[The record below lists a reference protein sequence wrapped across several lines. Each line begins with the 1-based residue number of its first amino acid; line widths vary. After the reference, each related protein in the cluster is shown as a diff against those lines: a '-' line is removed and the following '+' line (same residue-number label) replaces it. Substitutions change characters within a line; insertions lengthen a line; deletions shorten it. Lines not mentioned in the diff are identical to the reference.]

1 MVQPNQRINLYRPVL
16 GVRTMAAPKSSWM
29 FAVLAVLIV
38 GVVGVLA
45 WDLKERW
52 ELNQVIAAQEVERDR
67 VKNQLATLADQL
79 KLLTGGITAPVTVAS
94 TELLPL
100 ISQRTKWVELFQ
112 DMSVRVP
119 DGVWL
124 SSMDVET
131 MKIPR
136 DGGQTTPAGR
146 KTIVLSG
153 VARSYPMLGQLLTA
167 LEQSPK
173 FSSVFL
179 KSAELK
185 ADKMIERVHFEITG
199 ELS

>member
-1 MVQPNQRINLYRPVL
+1 MALPNQRINLYRQVL
-16 GVRTMAAPKSSWM
+16 SVRTMAAPKSSWM
-29 FAVLAVLIV
+29 LAVLAALIV
-38 GVVGVLA
+38 AVVGVLA

-52 ELNQVIAAQEVERDR
+52 ELNTVIAAQEVERDR
-67 VKNQLATLADQL
+67 VKSQLSTLADQL
-79 KLLTGGITAPVTVAS
+79 KLLTGGMTAPVTVAS

-131 MKIPR
+131 MKIPKE
-136 DGGQTTPAGR
+136 GGQTTPAGR

-153 VARSYPMLGQLLTA
+153 VARSYPVLGRLLTA

-185 ADKMIERVHFEITG
+185 DDKMNERIHFEITG

>member
-1 MVQPNQRINLYRPVL
+1 MAQPNQRINLYRPVL
-16 GVRTMAAPKSSWM
+16 SARTMAGPKRSWM
-29 FAVLAVLIV
+29 IAGLAVLIIA
-38 GVVGVLA
+38 VVAVLA
-45 WDLKERW
+45 SDLGKRW
-52 ELNQVIAAQEVERDR
+52 ELNKEIAAQEMERDR
-67 VKNQLATLADQL
+67 VKGQLATLADQL
-79 KLLTGGITAPVTVAS
+79 KLLTGGMTAQETVAS

-124 SSMDVET
+124 LRMEVET
-131 MKIPR
+131 MKIPK
-136 DGGQTTPAGR
+136 GGGR
-146 KTIVLSG
+146 TKLADKKTIVLSG
-153 VARSYPMLGQLLTA
+153 FARSYPMVGQLLTA

-179 KSAELK
+179 KSAERK
-185 ADKMIERVHFEITG
+185 ADKMNEQINFEITG

>member
-1 MVQPNQRINLYRPVL
+1 MAQPNQRINLYRPVL

-29 FAVLAVLIV
+29 LAGLAVL
-38 GVVGVLA
+38 VVAVAGVLA

-52 ELNQVIAAQEVERDR
+52 ELNKAIATQEIERDR
-67 VKNQLATLADQL
+67 VKSQLATLADQL
-79 KLLTGGITAPVTVAS
+79 NLLTGGMTAPVTVAS
-94 TELLPL
+94 TRLLPL

-119 DGVWL
+119 EGVWL

-131 MKIPR
+131 MKIPKQ
-136 DGGQTTPAGR
+136 GGQTTPAGR
-146 KTIVLSG
+146 KTIMLSG
-153 VARSYPMLGQLLTA
+153 IARSYPVLGQLLTA

-185 ADKMIERVHFEITG
+185 ADELNERIHFEITG

>member
-185 ADKMIERVHFEITG
+185 TDKMIERVHFEITG

>member
-1 MVQPNQRINLYRPVL
+1 MAQPYQRINLYRPVL
-16 GVRTMAAPKSSWM
+16 GARTMAAPKRSWM
-29 FAVLAVLIV
+29 IAGLAVLIMA
-38 GVVGVLA
+38 VVAVLA
-45 WDLKERW
+45 MDLKKHW
-52 ELNQVIAAQEVERDR
+52 ELKQEIAAQEVERDR
-67 VKNQLATLADQL
+67 VNGQLTTLADQL
-79 KLLTGGITAPVTVAS
+79 ELLTGGMTAQVTVTS

-124 SSMDVET
+124 SRMDVET
-131 MKIPR
+131 MKVPKGR
-136 DGGQTTPAGR
+136 GRTTPADK
-146 KTIVLSG
+146 KTIALSG
-153 VARSYPMLGQLLTA
+153 FARSYPMLGQLLTA

-179 KSAELK
+179 KSAEMK
-185 ADKMIERVHFEITG
+185 ADKMNEQVNFEITG